1 MSGGDS
7 LQEKVREDPIITKL
21 DSPQFQAIFSPE
33 LRVIIETFKKYDFE
47 IRLAGGPVRF
57 VGEILVPEL
66 HLLITHYRDLLQ
78 GKVPGDIDIAT
89 TATPTQMKEMFIQE
103 DIRMINTNGEK
114 HGTITPRVHEKA
126 NFEIT
131 TLRIDEETDGRH
143 AKVKFTKDWQLDANR
158 RDLTINSMFLDFDGN
173 VYDYFYGYD
182 DLKQKRVA
190 FVGNPS
196 ERIQEDYLR
205 ILRYYRFYGRI
216 ADCVDKHEKFT
227 LDAIRENIAGLGN
240 ISGERIWMELKKTL
254 TGNFGP
260 ALMLNLLEQGGGKFI
275 GLPENP
281 QVQEFQRISSTGQQ
295 LNPITLLVGLLST
308 PEDAIKLHERLKLSA
323 FERDLAF
330 FLAQNR
336 ESMREETDIL

>member
-1 MSGGDS
+1 
-7 LQEKVREDPIITKL
+7 
-21 DSPQFQAIFSPE
+21 
-33 LRVIIETFKKYDFE
+33 
-47 IRLAGGPVRF
+47 
-57 VGEILVPEL
+57 
-66 HLLITHYRDLLQ
+66 
-78 GKVPGDIDIAT
+78 
-89 TATPTQMKEMFIQE
+89 
-103 DIRMINTNGEK
+103 MINTNGEK

-143 AKVKFTKDWQLDANR
+143 AKVKFTLDWQLDANR
-158 RDLTINSMFLDFDGN
+158 RDLTINSMFLDFDGT

-182 DLKQKRVA
+182 DLQQKRVA

-196 ERIQEDYLR
+196 DRIQEDYLR

-216 ADCVDKHEKFT
+216 ADCEDKHEQFT
-227 LDAIRENIAGLGN
+227 LDAIRENITGLLN

-254 TGNFGP
+254 AGNYGP
-260 ALMLNLLEQGGGKFI
+260 ALMLNLLQQGGGKFI

-281 QVQEFQRISSTGQQ
+281 QIKEFQRISTTGQQ
-295 LNPITLLVGLLST
+295 LNPITLLVGLLHT

-330 FLAQNR
+330 FLTQNR
-336 ESMREETDIL
+336 DAMREETDIL